1 MSADWRWDLT
11 QYKEFDE
18 LSEDRMDVDKLR
30 TEREQLLAEAAHRSH
45 SGEYDWQSN
54 WVKVS
59 DFIPERGSMV
69 LFWNKRWDQVLAGF
83 IGYRGD
89 YRSLSGVDLTNPIP
103 THWMALPTKG
113 PHQ

>member
-1 MSADWRWDLT
+1 MSADWLREVMAEID
-11 QYKEFDE
+11 KR
-18 LSEDRMDVDKLR
+18 SEDRSLPEKVR
-30 TEREQLLAEAAHRSH
+30 PE
-45 SGEYDWQSN
+45 GEYDWQSN

-59 DFIPERGSMV
+59 DFIPERGSLV

-103 THWMALPTKG
+103 THWMALPTEG